1 MLMLVQLALLLAM
14 LCVCSAYLHTNTA
27 RLLSVDSHSRLASWR
42 MAPNEPNQNP
52 NDPQGPPKRET
63 TPVALPT
70 VGLGKDQ
77 YDVISRLLK
86 DRILLLG
93 SEVNDDVANVM
104 VSQMLYLASADPE
117 APITIY
123 INSPGRCHVML

>member
-1 MLMLVQLALLLAM
+1 MAMLALLLLAM
-14 LCVCSAYLHTNTA
+14 LCGCSSYLHANTA

-42 MAPNEPNQNP
+42 MAPEQNP
-52 NDPQGPPKRET
+52 NDPPGQPPKRET
-63 TPVALPT
+63 SPQSIPT
-70 VGLGKDQ
+70 VGVGKDQ

-93 SEVNDDVANVM
+93 SEVTDDVANVM

-117 APITIY
+117 GDPCTLY
-123 INSPGRCHVML
+123 TVTCHMANMRLG